1 MKFLDEVKIYVSS
14 GKGGPGCLSFR
25 REANVPKGGPDGGDG
40 GNGGNVYVEAIP
52 GLNTLVDYRYKQHFK
67 AQSGKH
73 GMGRNRNGSNGDDLV
88 LKVPAGTEILDESKS
103 LLIADLKEIGNR
115 FIIARGGL
123 GGKGNAFFKTSTNQS
138 PRKFQPGQDL
148 EEKTIWFRLKLI
160 ADVGLIGLPNAG
172 KSTFLSRITASKPK
186 IADYPF
192 TTLHPNLGVANVDN
206 AEFVIADI
214 PGLIEN
220 AHKGVGLGHRFLGH
234 VERCKLL
241 LHLIDV
247 SSENIYN
254 DYKTITNELKMYN
267 EKLVKKKKILVFTK
281 CDIYDENKI
290 KEIKKMLKVNKISDG
305 IFISSVTGQNIL
317 KLSRNINNIINK
329 KVSKIDNK
337 KINIEE
343 WKP

>member
-1 MKFLDEVKIYVSS
+1 MS
-14 GKGGPGCLSFR
+14 
-25 REANVPKGGPDGGDG
+25 
-40 GNGGNVYVEAIP
+40 
-52 GLNTLVDYRYKQHFK
+52 
-67 AQSGKH
+67 
-73 GMGRNRNGSNGDDLV
+73 
-88 LKVPAGTEILDESKS
+88 
-103 LLIADLKEIGNR
+103 
-115 FIIARGGL
+115 
-123 GGKGNAFFKTSTNQS
+123 
-138 PRKFQPGQDL
+138 
-148 EEKTIWFRLKLI
+148 WFRLKLI

-192 TTLHPNLGVANVDN
+192 TTLYPNLGVANVDN

-317 KLSRNINNIINK
+317 TLSRNINNIINK